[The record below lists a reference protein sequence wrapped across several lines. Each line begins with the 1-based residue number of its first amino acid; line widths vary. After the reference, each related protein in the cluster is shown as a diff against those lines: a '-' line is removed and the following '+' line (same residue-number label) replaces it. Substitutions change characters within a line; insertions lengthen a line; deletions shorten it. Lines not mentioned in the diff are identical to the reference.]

1 MRLLDFSKVFVVE
14 CDASGS
20 VIVVVLMQDGM
31 PIAFLSKALKGR
43 ELHLSTYV
51 KELLAIVMAIL
62 KWRCY
67 LLGQPFKIRTDHQS
81 LKYMLEQKIET
92 PSQ

>member
-31 PIAFLSKALKGR
+31 PITFLSKALKGR

-51 KELLAIVMAIL
+51 KELLAIVMAIQM
-62 KWRCY
+62 WRCY
-67 LLGQPFKIRTDHQS
+67 LLGQPFKIRTDQQS